1 MKLRNLKLRSI
12 KISSKLFSGIKVSLH
27 KIYFEKFIFRF
38 STTEQI
44 MRKIYKGNY
53 WGDSESVSGP
63 GSNLA
68 QTSELVLALPGLFKE
83 LKVESV
89 FDAPCGDM
97 NWMRKVLEEVDISY
111 LGGDIVQELVDKNI
125 SKYSNITTDFKKI
138 DITSEIFPASDLW
151 LCRHIFFHLSFQ
163 DICRSLENFLMSGT
177 TYILTTNS
185 VVSDNHV
192 NNDIKSGHWRE
203 INLFDEP
210 FNFPKEVL
218 WKINDSVSPAPP
230 TNMILL
236 KREQIIKPVAQ
247 LRDKI

>member
-1 MKLRNLKLRSI
+1 
-12 KISSKLFSGIKVSLH
+12 
-27 KIYFEKFIFRF
+27 
-38 STTEQI
+38 
-44 MRKIYKGNY
+44 
-53 WGDSESVSGP
+53 
-63 GSNLA
+63 
-68 QTSELVLALPGLFKE
+68 
-83 LKVESV
+83 
-89 FDAPCGDM
+89 
-97 NWMRKVLEEVDISY
+97 
-111 LGGDIVQELVDKNI
+111 
-125 SKYSNITTDFKKI
+125 
-138 DITSEIFPASDLW
+138 
-151 LCRHIFFHLSFQ
+151 
-163 DICRSLENFLMSGT
+163 MSGT